1 MTSSVSSPII
11 NLGTGDD
18 TVMLLLSEDAWE
30 GNAMVSIA
38 VDGVQV
44 GGVQTL
50 TASHAA
56 GQDQVFDVLGDWG
69 SGTHVVTVDFLND
82 AWGGSAAEDRNAYVD
97 GITYNGV
104 VASPDTAALH
114 VDGPVNF
121 SVGSG
126 PEAVQVGTG
135 TGSDT
140 LDLKISEDAWQGNAL
155 FTIAVDGVRVG
166 GTFTALAS
174 HAAGQDEDFLIA
186 GSFAP
191 GPHQVSV
198 DFLNDAW
205 GGSAATDRN
214 LYVDSII
221 FDGSVDQGVSL
232 ALHNSGTQ
240 SATFTKPAVASTN
253 FPASIIVGSG
263 SQTLDLAMSEDA
275 WQGDAQF
282 TVQVDGVQVGGTL
295 TAQASEA
302 LGQSQDFL
310 VEGNWT
316 AGMHAVTVTFLNDAW
331 GGSAATDRNLYLDQ
345 ISTNGVVQLGDA
357 AQNHAGGLS
366 VGTAAALDLDGSA
379 TMETAIGVAEPNS
392 MGFAANDDI
401 SAGNV
406 LQYGGNQAWSVGSE
420 IAVAAPAPG
429 VSANL
434 PGGGAELVFGD
445 TNGAPYTGY
454 ELWIDDAG
462 DLRVRIMSSFLG
474 GSYIDVAGNTD
485 VADGKMHFIGASYDG
500 SGTAAGV
507 TLYVDGVADKGTVL
521 SDTLAGSA
529 VSNGPLI
536 IGNQLNGWQNQFQ
549 LGGQMFNFELS
560 DTARAAAY
568 FQAGNAGMP
577 QIDGSTALAYEFA
590 SGSGGSV
597 ADLSGNNHTG
607 SVSNPLMWQQ
617 S

>member
-1 MTSSVSSPII
+1 MASSNSSPII
-11 NLGTGDD
+11 NLGTGND
-18 TVMLLLSEDAWE
+18 TVMFLLSEDAWE

-50 TASHAA
+50 TASHGA
-56 GQDQVFDVLGDWG
+56 GQDQVFDVLGNWG
-69 SGTHVVTVDFLND
+69 SGTHTITVDFLND
-82 AWGGSAAEDRNAYVD
+82 AWGGSAATDRNAYVD
-97 GITYNGV
+97 GLSYDGATY
-104 VASPDTAALH
+104 SPDTAALH
-114 VDGPVNF
+114 VDGPVSF

-126 PEAVQVGTG
+126 PDPVHVGS
-135 TGSDT
+135 GSDT

-174 HAAGQDEDFLIA
+174 HAAGQDQDFLVA
-186 GSFAP
+186 GNFAA
-191 GPHQVSV
+191 GAHQVSI

-221 FDGSVDQGVSL
+221 FDGSVDQGASL
-232 ALHNSGTQ
+232 ALHNSGTK
-240 SATFTKPAVASTN
+240 SATFVDSPAASAN
-253 FPASIIVGSG
+253 LPASVSVGSG

-302 LGQSQDFL
+302 LGQSQNFL
-310 VEGNWT
+310 VAGNWS

-331 GGSAATDRNLYLDQ
+331 GGSEAADRNLYLDQ
-345 ISTNGVVQLGDA
+345 IGTGGVVQLGDT
-357 AQNHAGGLS
+357 AQNHAGGES

-379 TMETAIGVAEPNS
+379 TMETAIGTAEPNA
-392 MGFAANDDI
+392 MGFAANQDI
-401 SAGNV
+401 SAGDV
-406 LQYGGNQAWSVGSE
+406 LQYGGNQAWSVGSD

-434 PGGGAELVFGD
+434 PDGGAELVFGD

-454 ELWIDDAG
+454 ELWLDDQG
-462 DLRVRIMSSFLG
+462 DLRVRIMSSFLA

-485 VADGKMHFIGASYDG
+485 VADGHMHFIGASYDG

-507 TLYVDGVADKGTVL
+507 TLYVDGVADKGRVL

-529 VSNGPLI
+529 VSNGPMI

-560 DTARAAAY
+560 DVARNAAY
-568 FQAGNAGMP
+568 FQAGTAGMP
-577 QIDGSTALAYEFA
+577 LLDGSTALAYDFA

-597 ADLSGNNHTG
+597 ADLSGHNLAG
-607 SVSNPLMWQQ
+607 SVSSPLMWQP